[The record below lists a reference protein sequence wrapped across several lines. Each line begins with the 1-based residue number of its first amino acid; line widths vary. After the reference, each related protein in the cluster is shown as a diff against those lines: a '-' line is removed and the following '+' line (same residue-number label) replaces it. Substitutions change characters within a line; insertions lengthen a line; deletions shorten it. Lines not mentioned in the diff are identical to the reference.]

1 MTRCFLESRARCE
14 VCGEA
19 ANDIDAV
26 EKTGTLNP
34 DLILLDYSMPVLNR
48 RYGALQLTLRTKR
61 SGQEHSDL

>member
-1 MTRCFLESRARCE
+1 M
-14 VCGEA
+14 CGEA
-19 ANDIDAV
+19 ANGIDAV